1 MITIIVVNILIG
13 LVFMLIGILK
23 TNKEFLFSGVIIA
36 TMPILGIVLLM
47 CCMVVWAFDGK
58 DTEDGGS
65 LRFQFKKKRKVISLQ
80 EYSDLV
86 PVSETLVL
94 NDTKVKK
101 EILITILR
109 EDKTKYIESLKE
121 ALKDPDVEASHYAA
135 VALVDIKDTYN
146 KALEETARAQYKSKE
161 SLEAYVR
168 VLERSI
174 KSGLNDV
181 TQQERLERNYIE
193 VLQRILNTDRRA
205 PFYYQELI
213 GQLMQNYKYDEAYN
227 YCKAFIKDFPR
238 NEEAYF
244 CLINYYYEKRDKKN
258 LEKAIRQLRQGD
270 VVLSREGL
278 NNIRFW
284 IGGL

>member
-1 MITIIVVNILIG
+1 MITVITINVVIG
-13 LVFMLIGILK
+13 IVFMLIGIFK
-23 TNKEFLFSGVIIA
+23 MNKEILFSGVLITSI
-36 TMPILGIVLLM
+36 PIFGIVILM
-47 CCMVVWAFDGK
+47 CCIVVWTFDGK
-58 DTEDGGS
+58 DTEDGGV
-65 LRFQFKKKRKVISLQ
+65 LRLEFKKKRRVISLK

-146 KALEETARAQYKSKE
+146 KALEETASAQYKSKE

-181 TQQERLERNYIE
+181 TQQERLERNYVE
-193 VLQRILNTDRRA
+193 VLKRILNTDKKA
-205 PFYYQELI
+205 PFFYQELI
-213 GQLMQNYKYDEAYN
+213 SQLMQNYKYDEAYT
-227 YCKAFIKDFPR
+227 YCEAFKNDFPR

-258 LEKAIRQLRQGD
+258 LEKAIRDLRQGD

-284 IGGL
+284 IGGV

>member
-1 MITIIVVNILIG
+1 MIIIIAINILISIG
-13 LVFMLIGILK
+13 FVLIGILRR
-23 TNKEFLFSGVIIA
+23 NKEFVFSGVLIGTI
-36 TMPILGIVLLM
+36 PVLGIVLLIF
-47 CCMVVWAFDGK
+47 CMLVWSINGK
-58 DTEDGGS
+58 DTEDGGT
-65 LRFQFKKKRKVISLQ
+65 LRFEFKKKRRVISLQ

-168 VLERSI
+168 ILERSI
-174 KSGLNDV
+174 KSGLNDI
-181 TQQERLERNYIE
+181 TQQQRLERNYVE
-193 VLQRILNTDRRA
+193 VLKRILNTDKRA
-205 PFYYQELI
+205 PFFYQELI
-213 GQLMQNYKYDEAYN
+213 AQLMQNYKYDEAYT
-227 YCKAFIKDFPR
+227 YCEAFKTDFPG

-258 LEKAIRQLRQGD
+258 LEKAISDLRQGD